1 MIVLFVLWQVKE
13 DQMVL
18 SHTPLKMFNS
28 LHDKHVL
35 VSGQQNIKEILQRYP
50 FGFFVFGEKLSLI
63 VFLKSSFALILS
75 WSSYCI
81 KYLHQLQAWSV
92 NIVVSYANS

>member
-1 MIVLFVLWQVKE
+1 MKCNSYHQHGCFFYLWQVKE

-18 SHTPLKMFNS
+18 SHTPLKMFNW

-50 FGFFVFGEKLSLI
+50 FGFFVFMEKMSLI
-63 VFLKSSFALILS
+63 AFIKSSFALIPS
-75 WSSYCI
+75 
-81 KYLHQLQAWSV
+81 
-92 NIVVSYANS
+92 

>member
-1 MIVLFVLWQVKE
+1 
-13 DQMVL
+13 MVL

-35 VSGQQNIKEILQRYP
+35 VSGQENIKEILQRYP
-50 FGFFVFGEKLSLI
+50 FGFFVFGEKLSLV

-75 WSSYCI
+75 WLSYRFE
-81 KYLHQLQAWSV
+81 YLHQLPAWSV
-92 NIVVSYANS
+92 NKSLL

>member
-35 VSGQQNIKEILQRYP
+35 VSGQQNIKEILRRYP

-63 VFLKSSFALILS
+63 VFLKSSVALLLS
-75 WSSYCI
+75 WSSYRI